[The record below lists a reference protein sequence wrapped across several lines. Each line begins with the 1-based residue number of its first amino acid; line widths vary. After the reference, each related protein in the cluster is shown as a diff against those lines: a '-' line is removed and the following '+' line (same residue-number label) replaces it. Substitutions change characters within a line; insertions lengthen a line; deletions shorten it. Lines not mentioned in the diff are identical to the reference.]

1 MKTVGLDYGLAR
13 IGIAVSDEKNFIAFP
28 LQTLKCLHTHE
39 KTLEEL
45 LKILALIPYKEI
57 VIGLPLLMNG
67 KESEMSLKVR
77 EFAKMLEEKT
87 QKKVTLWDER
97 LTSKEVEKRMIEGD
111 LKKKKKNSLCRSTC
125 CCCHTSKLFRHKKY
139 LLKF

>member
-111 LKKKKKNSLCRSTC
+111 LKRKKRTLFVDQLAAAVILQNFLDTKNI
-125 CCCHTSKLFRHKKY
+125 Y
-139 LLKF
+139 

>member
-1 MKTVGLDYGLAR
+1 MKTIGLDYGLAR
-13 IGIAVSDEKNFIAFP
+13 IGIAVSDEKNVIAFP
-28 LQTLKCLHTHE
+28 YQTLKCLHTHE
-39 KTLEEL
+39 KTVEEL

-57 VIGLPLLMNG
+57 VIGLPLLMSG

-77 EFAKMLEEKT
+77 EFAKMLEKET

-111 LKKKKKNSLCRSTC
+111 LKRKKRTQFVDQLAAAVILQNFLDTKNI
-125 CCCHTSKLFRHKKY
+125 Y
-139 LLKF
+139 

>member
-28 LQTLKCLHTHE
+28 FQTLKCLHTHE

-45 LKILALIPYKEI
+45 LKILALIPFKEI

-111 LKKKKKNSLCRSTC
+111 LKRKKRTLFVDQLAAAVILQNFLDTKNI
-125 CCCHTSKLFRHKKY
+125 Y
-139 LLKF
+139 